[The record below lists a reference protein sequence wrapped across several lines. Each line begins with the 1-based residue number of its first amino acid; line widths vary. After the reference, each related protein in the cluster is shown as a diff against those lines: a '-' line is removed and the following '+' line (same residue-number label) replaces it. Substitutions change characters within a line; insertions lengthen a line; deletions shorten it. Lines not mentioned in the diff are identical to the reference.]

1 MTTNKYLEVVEEFEK
16 WKRYSD
22 GVWQFQDET
31 IHVYM
36 ARYTHAYIDSSELA
50 VVRWVYKGDQFG
62 SYLKVVVPQTEG
74 IDEYE
79 PAINTA
85 ASYVA
90 SWLKEQKEKEEQKE
104 HVESE
109 S

>member
-1 MTTNKYLEVVEEFEK
+1 MNSHLEVVEEFEE

-22 GVWQFQDET
+22 GVWQFKDES
-31 IHVYM
+31 IEVFM

-62 SYLKVVVPQTEG
+62 CYLKVNVPETEG

-90 SWLKEQKEKEEQKE
+90 SWLKEQKEKEQEE
-104 HVESE
+104 DVGSE

>member
-1 MTTNKYLEVVEEFEK
+1 MDKHLDVVEEFEQ

-22 GVWQFQDET
+22 GVWRFKDDS
-31 IHVYM
+31 VDVFV

-62 SYLKVVVPQTEG
+62 SYLKVVVPETEG

-90 SWLKEQKEKEEQKE
+90 AWLKEKKEEEQE
-104 HVESE
+104 EDVESE